1 MNSSTPPSRTP
12 LPVSIEYCVVCGH
25 LARALS
31 LAEDILLVHPE
42 RVSSMT
48 LLPSSGGVY
57 EVRFGERLLH
67 SRLATGVFPDDETI
81 VDLIG
86 AS

>member
-1 MNSSTPPSRTP
+1 MPNSGTA
-12 LPVSIEYCVVCGH
+12 LPVTIEYCVVCGH

-48 LLPSSGGVY
+48 LLPGSGGVY
-57 EVRFGERLLH
+57 EVRYGERLLH
-67 SRLATGVFPDDETI
+67 SRLASGVFPDDEAI
-81 VDLIG
+81 VDMIG
-86 AS
+86 AE

>member
-1 MNSSTPPSRTP
+1 MHSSTPPPPTP
-12 LPVSIEYCVVCGH
+12 RPVSIEYCVVCGH

-57 EVRFGERLLH
+57 EVRYGERLLH
-67 SRLATGVFPDDETI
+67 SRLASGIFPNDEAI

-86 AS
+86 ES